1 MTAIIDHQKQ
11 ELEKTFHYAVW
22 NNLLRQTVNGANFFT
37 KDILAKTIGDST
49 NWRTDFKGSNDG
61 IHPKLTEQEKAALA
75 EWERTATPEMK
86 AERQRQLEEIFRYG
100 YGCCG
105 TLEHN
110 HVETNAER
118 ERATEAK

>member
-1 MTAIIDHQKQ
+1 MKA
-11 ELEKTFHYAVW
+11 YVSY
-22 NNLLRQTVNGANFFT
+22 
-37 KDILAKTIGDST
+37 DINCEEIYDEDGEVSYGDEY
-49 NWRTDFKGSNDG
+49 WLISNVFV
-61 IHPKLTEQEKAALA
+61 EKAFRGQGVARKLMTEA
-75 EWERTATPEMK
+75 IAEMK

-105 TLEHN
+105 TLEHH